1 MANETETFGEL
12 DSDEPFKASINK
24 FHSSVDKIGEN
35 LQLCCGN
42 DVYSTLSPEEKV
54 EYDLFLSYS
63 LNSLFWSYLR
73 TQGVDPKDHGVK
85 NELDRV
91 RSYMTRAKQV
101 HDRKQM
107 PRVDQEAAERFVTSG
122 LWEPGQAKIRP
133 KSSSTKSGNGVN
145 KRKRFESDD
154 EET

>member
-1 MANETETFGEL
+1 MADEADTFGEL
-12 DSDEPFKASINK
+12 ANDEPFKSSIKK
-24 FHSSVDKIGEN
+24 FHSSVDKIGES

-42 DVYSTLSPEEKV
+42 DVYSNMSSEEKV

-63 LNSLFWSYLR
+63 LNSLFWCYLR
-73 TQGVDPKDHGVK
+73 TQGVDPKQHGVK

-91 RSYMTRAKQV
+91 RTYMARAKQV
-101 HDRKQM
+101 HDRKLM

-122 LWEPGQAKIRP
+122 LWEPGQAKIKP
-133 KSSSTKSGNGVN
+133 KSARRSGNQVN